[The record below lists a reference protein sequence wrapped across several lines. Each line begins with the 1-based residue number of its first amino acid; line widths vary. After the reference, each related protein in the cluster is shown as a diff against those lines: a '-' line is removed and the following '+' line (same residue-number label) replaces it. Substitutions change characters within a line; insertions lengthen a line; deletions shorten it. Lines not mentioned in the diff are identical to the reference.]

1 MYIIK
6 MSIFLSNQSATSVT
20 SASHQDKL
28 NSKHDSILLKVIHV
42 YFLRGMAPLGA
53 VIRVFI
59 VLI

>member
-1 MYIIK
+1 MYIIT
-6 MSIFLSNQSATSVT
+6 MSTFLSDQSVTFVT

-28 NSKHDSILLKVIHV
+28 NSTRDSVLLRVTQV
-42 YFLRGMAPLGA
+42 YFLRGMAPLGV